1 MIREKDI
8 MTEDLG
14 YIDYR
19 TLLELQE
26 SYKPADVIRTYRKK
40 MKQLMVQIS
49 ENKDADEHR
58 DRYLLQIAELN
69 AAYYILR
76 NKELGT
82 QYIEEREALMALEK
96 EWAALDS
103 EDPSFDTLR
112 RHYDQSLRAFL
123 ARYME
128 ELILEAGRD
137 PECVENSGW
146 SPAHERFAGRVLR
159 QFRQQRY
166 HEIHE
171 RLPYYDITEPE
182 VDWEER
188 VRFAATLIRRGEEK

>member
-1 MIREKDI
+1 M

-19 TLLELQE
+19 TLLDLQDH
-26 SYKPADVIRTYRKK
+26 YKPADVIRTYRKK
-40 MKQLMVQIS
+40 IKQLMVQIS
-49 ENKDADEHR
+49 EDKTAEDHQ
-58 DRYLLQIAELN
+58 DRYLLLMAELN

-76 NKELGT
+76 NRALGE
-82 QYIEEREALMALEK
+82 QYIQEREEVVALEK
-96 EWAALDS
+96 EWRALDTA
-103 EDPSFDTLR
+103 DPGFDALR
-112 RHYDQSLRAFL
+112 RRYDQALRSFL

-137 PECVENSGW
+137 PECVEHSGW
-146 SPAHERFAGRVLR
+146 GPAHERLAGRVLR

-171 RLPYYDITEPE
+171 RLPYYDITEPQ
-182 VDWEER
+182 VAWEER
-188 VRFAATLIRRGEEK
+188 SRFAAALISGGQHNG

>member
-1 MIREKDI
+1 

-19 TLLELQE
+19 TLLELQDP
-26 SYKPADVIRTYRKK
+26 YKPADVIRTYRKK
-40 MKQLMVQIS
+40 MKQLMVLIS
-49 ENKDADEHR
+49 EDTEADDHR

-76 NKELGT
+76 NKELGR
-82 QYIEEREALMALEK
+82 QYIQEREELLALET
-96 EWAALDS
+96 EWRTLDS
-103 EDPSFDTLR
+103 DEPSFDAMR
-112 RHYDQSLRAFL
+112 RRYDQALRAFL

-137 PECVENSGW
+137 PECVEHSGW

-171 RLPYYDITEPE
+171 RLPYYDITKPE

-188 VRFAATLIRRGEEK
+188 ARFAATLISRGEES

>member
-1 MIREKDI
+1 

>member
-1 MIREKDI
+1 
-8 MTEDLG
+8 MTEDQG

-146 SPAHERFAGRVLR
+146 SAAHERFAGRVLR

-171 RLPYYDITEPE
+171 RLPYYDITRPE

>member
-1 MIREKDI
+1 
-8 MTEDLG
+8 MTEDMG

-19 TLLELQE
+19 TLLELRDA
-26 SYKPADVIRTYRKK
+26 YRPADVIRTYRKK

-49 ENKDADEHR
+49 EDKEADDHR

-76 NKELGT
+76 NKELGV
-82 QYIEEREALMALEK
+82 QYIREREELMALEK
-96 EWAALDS
+96 EWRAMDGD
-103 EDPSFDTLR
+103 DPEFDGYR
-112 RHYDQSLRAFL
+112 RRYDQALRAFL

-146 SPAHERFAGRVLR
+146 SPNHERFAGRVLR

-171 RLPYYDITEPE
+171 RLPYYDITKPE

-188 VRFAATLIRRGEEK
+188 ARFAATLIVPGEAS